1 MIDADKI
8 KPDIKSVEGGREVTF
23 AASSDVQLHRNGW
36 FGSYLEK
43 LEHTDDAVDAS
54 FIRQGD
60 APILYDHC
68 RRISDIAGKING
80 YEIRNGRLYVRAF
93 FADDIPEQKDAADRI
108 AAGAITA
115 VSVGWDY
122 NPADVDVRDWEHMT
136 TAEKDTGAE
145 YAVDYRKWKP
155 MEVSLVSI
163 PADDTVG
170 MGRGMPVASY
180 TRDKDITSLAR
191 ERLAMRSQE
200 RDNNNKK
207 RSSTMNDEDK
217 KAKAK
222 AAEEEAETEN
232 EEDVE
237 ATSKEADDTSDD
249 KEDAR
254 KRGWAV
260 IDEHKELLGEH
271 FADVRKRAIGEGWT
285 ATKARAV
292 VLDTMKAMTKDV
304 PARTGALTPEK
315 VAIHLDKGQ
324 NDFSIA
330 RYAREA
336 LSGKLKSGLG
346 TLEAEMHTDAERAR
360 TGPALMANEFALPAR
375 FLFSDKR
382 FVSAAMRK
390 SGQRAIELGD
400 AGGTDGAS
408 AYANGAFD
416 EMQLIHALY
425 ARQGIL
431 PMVSVFPEL
440 LTSSLEIP
448 VEARRSDVGFAT
460 GESTTRNDTEEP
472 TYNETLRWEWHEV
485 YGQFTVSRRLTDQTT
500 VLFDRIMQLLTED
513 IPRGINR
520 AILTGQTQQGVA
532 GGAGAPQ
539 GIYADV
545 VVGSQVIPAANR
557 VAPAAAAQAFAVA
570 DAWGVVN
577 GLKTAVESANA
588 HYNGEGMYFMNSAMK
603 GRLEETEKFGDSS
616 GEPILKYATMPDG
629 SLVGRIAGSKVMLDN
644 HIPDTFDGSV
654 AGAATNKIKQS
665 VAAATSATAVTSANR
680 RNMLLYCI
688 PQEVKV
694 GYFSDLTMIV
704 DPYSSKEKRRG

>member
-1 MIDADKI
+1 M
-8 KPDIKSVEGGREVTF
+8 
-23 AASSDVQLHRNGW
+23 Q
-36 FGSYLEK
+36 
-43 LEHTDDAVDAS
+43 
-54 FIRQGD
+54 
-60 APILYDHC
+60 
-68 RRISDIAGKING
+68 
-80 YEIRNGRLYVRAF
+80 
-93 FADDIPEQKDAADRI
+93 
-108 AAGAITA
+108 
-115 VSVGWDY
+115 
-122 NPADVDVRDWEHMT
+122 
-136 TAEKDTGAE
+136 
-145 YAVDYRKWKP
+145 
-155 MEVSLVSI
+155 
-163 PADDTVG
+163 
-170 MGRGMPVASY
+170 
-180 TRDKDITSLAR
+180 
-191 ERLAMRSQE
+191 
-200 RDNNNKK
+200 
-207 RSSTMNDEDK
+207 
-217 KAKAK
+217 
-222 AAEEEAETEN
+222 
-232 EEDVE
+232 
-237 ATSKEADDTSDD
+237 
-249 KEDAR
+249 
-254 KRGWAV
+254 
-260 IDEHKELLGEH
+260 
-271 FADVRKRAIGEGWT
+271 
-285 ATKARAV
+285 
-292 VLDTMKAMTKDV
+292 
-304 PARTGALTPEK
+304 
-315 VAIHLDKGQ
+315 
-324 NDFSIA
+324 
-330 RYAREA
+330 
-336 LSGKLKSGLG
+336 
-346 TLEAEMHTDAERAR
+346 
-360 TGPALMANEFALPAR
+360 
-375 FLFSDKR
+375 
-382 FVSAAMRK
+382 
-390 SGQRAIELGD
+390 
-400 AGGTDGAS
+400 
-408 AYANGAFD
+408 NGAFD

-704 DPYSSKEKRRG
+704 DPYSSKKNGGVDLQIRQALDWQLLHGAAFAYNANLPV

>member
-43 LEHTDDAVDAS
+43 LVHTDDAVDAS

-170 MGRGMPVASY
+170 MGRGMELKSY

-191 ERLAMRSQE
+191 ERLAMRSEE

-207 RSSTMNDEDK
+207 RSGTMNDEDK

-222 AAEEEAETEN
+222 MAETDDTETEN

-292 VLDTMKAMTKDV
+292 VLDTMKAMTQGV

-360 TGPALMANEFALPAR
+360 TGPALLANEFALPAR

-408 AYANGAFD
+408 AYAK
-416 EMQLIHALY
+416 
-425 ARQGIL
+425 
-431 PMVSVFPEL
+431 
-440 LTSSLEIP
+440 
-448 VEARRSDVGFAT
+448 
-460 GESTTRNDTEEP
+460 
-472 TYNETLRWEWHEV
+472 
-485 YGQFTVSRRLTDQTT
+485 
-500 VLFDRIMQLLTED
+500 
-513 IPRGINR
+513 RG
-520 AILTGQTQQGVA
+520 V
-532 GGAGAPQ
+532 
-539 GIYADV
+539 
-545 VVGSQVIPAANR
+545 
-557 VAPAAAAQAFAVA
+557 
-570 DAWGVVN
+570 
-577 GLKTAVESANA
+577 
-588 HYNGEGMYFMNSAMK
+588 
-603 GRLEETEKFGDSS
+603 
-616 GEPILKYATMPDG
+616 
-629 SLVGRIAGSKVMLDN
+629 
-644 HIPDTFDGSV
+644 
-654 AGAATNKIKQS
+654 
-665 VAAATSATAVTSANR
+665 
-680 RNMLLYCI
+680 
-688 PQEVKV
+688 
-694 GYFSDLTMIV
+694 
-704 DPYSSKEKRRG
+704 